1 MNTVILA
8 GRMTR
13 DVDYKM
19 NGETTSAR
27 FNIAVDRK
35 YKNKD
40 GNYDTDFINC
50 VAFNKTADFVSKY
63 FSKGM
68 RIMIAGRI
76 QTGSYTNKDGV
87 KVYTTDVVVDNVE
100 FMENKNASQD
110 VKENTNT
117 NDFKDIAD
125 IEEELPFN

>member
-50 VAFNKTADFVSKY
+50 VAFNKTADFISKY

-87 KVYTTDVVVDNVE
+87 KVYTTDVVVDNAE
-100 FMENKNASQD
+100 FMESKNASQT
-110 VKENTNT
+110 VNTNN
-117 NDFKDIAD
+117 NDFQNIED